1 MLNNYDYDD
10 IILGMF
16 KEKKVKIL
24 KKKKCFKVKVER
36 EVFFVDFFIDF
47 NEFMYCLCN

>member
-1 MLNNYDYDD
+1 MFSNYDYEDGV
-10 IILGMF
+10 LGIF
-16 KEKKVKIL
+16 KEKKVKIF
-24 KKKKCFKVKVER
+24 KKKKCFKVKVEW